1 MFYFA
6 IFKCY
11 IENSIEYWKAENI
24 LQGVYYKMIIN
35 EMKKTYSI
43 PLKPSIT
50 YTLWCK

>member
-24 LQGVYYKMIIN
+24 LQDTRYKIQDTQLYLN
-35 EMKKTYSI
+35 SV
-43 PLKPSIT
+43 
-50 YTLWCK
+50 W

>member
-1 MFYFA
+1 MNNDNE
-6 IFKCY
+6 Y
-11 IENSIEYWKAENI
+11 IS
-24 LQGVYYKMIIN
+24 YYKMIIN